1 MFNQDDLPNKAEF
14 LAQLITGDAG
24 MEGRTVSVQR
34 SHRFPI
40 HIYTQI
46 ENLARIGKMPASVV
60 INELLECGLEALGK
74 ELPPEVAREVKIIW
88 EKQLNRPFIGETIK
102 AGKKMKSPFRKK

>member
-1 MFNQDDLPNKAEF
+1 MSIRDDLPNKAEF

-34 SHRFPI
+34 SHRFPL

-60 INELLECGLEALGK
+60 INELLECGLEALIK
-74 ELPPEVAREVKIIW
+74 ELPPEVVKQARFTKEEQI
-88 EKQLNRPFIGETIK
+88 NRPLVSVKIK
-102 AGKKMKSPFRKK
+102 AGKKPKS